1 MKILQIL
8 KNINGDFEIGR
19 VWLSIGTGSMVV
31 APVVFQGIDTF
42 KNGHWDPAAFC
53 GGYGLGLGGLITSGV
68 LAIGNKDKNVAVA
81 RQTQAMPPLS
91 DKTEGVKS

>member
-1 MKILQIL
+1 VNITNIL
-8 KNINGDFEIGR
+8 KNINGEFEIGR
-19 VWLSIGTGSMVV
+19 VWLSVGTGSMVV
-31 APVVFQGIDTF
+31 APVAFQAIDTF

-68 LAIGNKDKNVAVA
+68 LAIGNKDKSVAIA

-91 DKTEGVKS
+91 DTSTESK

>member
-1 MKILQIL
+1 VKILSIL
-8 KNINGDFEIGR
+8 KNVQGEFEIGR
-19 VWLSIGTGSMVV
+19 VWLSIGTGSMVI

-81 RQTQAMPPLS
+81 RLTAAQPPL
-91 DKTEGVKS
+91 DDITGGKTQ

>member
-1 MKILQIL
+1 MTIGSIL
-8 KNINGDFEIGR
+8 KNINGEFEIGR

-31 APVVFQGIDTF
+31 APVIFQAIDTY

-68 LAIGNKDKNVAVA
+68 LAIGKKDKDVAAA
-81 RQTQAMPPLS
+81 RLTAASPPL
-91 DKTEGVKS
+91 DDATGGKG

>member
-1 MKILQIL
+1 MSLTNIL
-8 KNINGDFEIGR
+8 KNINGEFEIGR

-91 DKTEGVKS
+91 DTETK